1 MLVRGTSW
9 RQGHVLKHD
18 DAVSLGLLSPDETN
32 HKVVVITHD
41 CDLQSKS
48 EKNIE
53 LMYGPLKKGSSKMK
67 RAKHPRILDLCF
79 EDPKISNKNAIE
91 LRHERKAVIPKEAF
105 QCTEPDPTYTIS
117 PEEKQGL
124 KQWLAAKYG
133 RPAFPDAFEERL
145 RAFDEEKNEVDKKF
159 VFEKAVADIIA
170 TNSEHLIG
178 VFFDLGEERFT
189 DLDEGFPYELA
200 INVVY
205 DATEGGPDARVAA
218 ETTCLNLKA
227 LFYKFY
233 GDPTQGHSELIELN
247 NCAAV
252 ADTHFSLYALRRMD
266 QWRVEYISL
275 EDESYG
281 DFIGAGV

>member
-41 CDLQSKS
+41 CDLQSDS
-48 EKNIE
+48 EKNVE
-53 LMYGPLKKGSSKMK
+53 LMFGPLKKGSSKMK

-79 EDPKISNKNAIE
+79 ENPESPKKGAVE
-91 LRHERKAVIPKEAF
+91 LRHERKAIISKKNF
-105 QCTEPDPTYTIS
+105 HCTENDPAYTIS
-117 PEEKQGL
+117 SEEKQGL

-133 RPAFPDAFEERL
+133 RPAFPDSFEERL
-145 RAFDEEKNEVDKKF
+145 RAFDLDKNDEDDKF
-159 VFEKAVADIIA
+159 VFEKAVADIIS

-178 VFFDLGEERFT
+178 IFFDLGEERFT
-189 DLDEGFPYELA
+189 DLEEGEPYELV

-205 DATEGGPDARVAA
+205 DATEGGPDARTAA
-218 ETTCLNLKA
+218 ENTCLALKK
-227 LFYKFY
+227 LFFKFY
-233 GDPTQGHSELIELN
+233 GDPKQGHSELIELT
-247 NCAAV
+247 NCVAV

>member
-18 DAVSLGLLSPDETN
+18 DAVSLGLLKPDETN

-41 CDLQSKS
+41 CDLQSSS
-48 EKNIE
+48 EKNVE
-53 LMYGPLKKGSSKMK
+53 LMLGPLKKGSGKMK

-79 EDPKISNKNAIE
+79 ENPESVQKNAVE
-91 LRHERKAVIPKEAF
+91 LRHERKVVIPKEEFRCKENDPAF
-105 QCTEPDPTYTIS
+105 SICT
-117 PEEKQGL
+117 EEKQAL

-133 RPAFPDAFEERL
+133 RPAFPNSFEERL
-145 RAFDEEKNEVDKKF
+145 RAYDDNKKF
-159 VFEKAVADIIA
+159 IFEKEVADIIA
-170 TNSEHLIG
+170 TNAEHLIG
-178 VFFDLGEERFT
+178 VFFDLGEERFN
-189 DLDEGFPYELA
+189 DLDEGIPYELS

-205 DATEGGPDARVAA
+205 DAIGGGPDAREAA
-218 ETTCLNLKA
+218 EHTCSALKT

-233 GDPTQGHSELIELN
+233 GDPILGHSELIELN
-247 NCAAV
+247 DCIAV

-275 EDESYG
+275 EDDSYG

>member
-18 DAVSLGLLSPDETN
+18 DAVSLGILQPDETN

-41 CDLQSKS
+41 CDLQSNS
-48 EKNIE
+48 EKNVE
-53 LMYGPLKKGSSKMK
+53 LMFGPLKKGSSRMK

-79 EDPKISNKNAIE
+79 ENPESAKKNAVE
-91 LRHERKAVIPKEAF
+91 LRHERKVIIPKEAF
-105 QCTEPDPTYTIS
+105 CCEENDPAFSIS
-117 PEEKQGL
+117 TEEKQAL

-133 RPAFPDAFEERL
+133 RPAFPNSFEERL
-145 RAFDEEKNEVDKKF
+145 RAYDEDKKF
-159 VFEKAVADIIA
+159 IFEKEVADIIA
-170 TNSEHLIG
+170 TNAEHLIG
-178 VFFDLGEERFT
+178 VFFDLGEERFN
-189 DLDEGFPYELA
+189 DLEEGIPYELS

-205 DATEGGPDARVAA
+205 DATEGGPDARRAA
-218 ETTCLNLKA
+218 EQTCSDLKA

-233 GDPTQGHSELIELN
+233 GDPTLGHSELIELN
-247 NCAAV
+247 ACIAV

-275 EDESYG
+275 EEDSYG

>member
-18 DAVSLGLLSPDETN
+18 DAVSLGLLKPDETN

-41 CDLQSKS
+41 CDLQSNS
-48 EKNIE
+48 EKNVE
-53 LMYGPLKKGSSKMK
+53 LMFGPLKKGSSKMK

-79 EDPKISNKNAIE
+79 ENPESAKKNAVE
-91 LRHERKAVIPKEAF
+91 LRHERKVIISKEAF
-105 QCTEPDPTYTIS
+105 RCEESDPTFSIS
-117 PEEKQGL
+117 TEEKQAL

-133 RPAFPDAFEERL
+133 RPAFPNSFEERL
-145 RAFDEEKNEVDKKF
+145 RAYDEDKKF
-159 VFEKAVADIIA
+159 IFEKEVADIIA
-170 TNSEHLIG
+170 TNAEHLIG
-178 VFFDLGEERFT
+178 VFFDLGEERFN
-189 DLDEGFPYELA
+189 DLEEGIPYELS

-205 DATEGGPDARVAA
+205 DATEGGPDARGAA
-218 ETTCLNLKA
+218 EQTCSDLKA

-233 GDPTQGHSELIELN
+233 GDPILGHSELIELN
-247 NCAAV
+247 TCIAV

-275 EDESYG
+275 EEDSYG